1 VLVVGAFDLNVG
13 GLRGASGY
21 RVELHPRVAANGV
34 TADVQRVASH
44 ELPELFGTSK
54 RRST

>member
-13 GLRGASGY
+13 GLGGASGH

-34 TADVQRVASH
+34 TADVQRVASR